1 MTSDNTTVHRL
12 LDEAFAGVAMTP
24 DVQDLKEEIR
34 ANLLARVAE
43 LQASGTSAGDAAG
56 RALAELGDVRDLI
69 DGTADGGP
77 GSVTAPGAP
86 TAEPTPGGRSAV
98 RLSQAGAAARNRV
111 RPRPGFVVG
120 VVLASAVAAGALAAV
135 GPSLVSAGEDG
146 LATQTVLMA
155 LLALAAAWIVG
166 TSLAQET
173 ASSYPLPWN
182 RAALFGV
189 AAAAVTLGTGLGVV
203 HLVDG
208 TFGMLVVDVP
218 LLVAGVVLFAYLAA
232 TQTNRHKPWA
242 LEAQKAH
249 ASAGNRFEEDP
260 AAAARF
266 GIYTVVTWTLA
277 GVAAVVIGLTAGWQ
291 WSWLP
296 GVAGWVVFMLMLAA
310 MLFGSQHD
318 QPSHATE

>member
-1 MTSDNTTVHRL
+1 MTSDNTSVHRL
-12 LDEAFAGVAMTP
+12 LDEAFAGVVMTP
-24 DVQDLKEEIR
+24 DMQDLKEEIR

-69 DGTADGGP
+69 DGTADGVGI
-77 GSVTAPGAP
+77 AGAGGP
-86 TAEPTPGGRSAV
+86 TAERAPGGRPAS
-98 RLSQAGAAARNRV
+98 RLSHAEAAARNRI

-120 VVLASAVAAGALAAV
+120 VVLASTVAAGALAAV

-146 LATQTVLMA
+146 LVIQTALAA

-173 ASSYPLPWN
+173 ASSYPLPRN

-189 AAAAVTLGTGLGVV
+189 ATAAVVLGTALGVV
-203 HLVDG
+203 HVVDG
-208 TFGMLVVDVP
+208 TFELLVVDVP
-218 LLVAGVVLFAYLAA
+218 LVVAGVVLFAYLGA
-232 TQTNRHKPWA
+232 TQTNRHKPWM
-242 LEAQKAH
+242 LEAQKKH
-249 ASAGNRFEEDP
+249 ASVGNRFEEDP

-266 GIYTVVTWTLA
+266 GIYTAVTWTIA
-277 GVAAVVIGLTAGWQ
+277 GVVTVVVGLTAGWQ

-310 MLFGSQHD
+310 MLFGSQHE
-318 QPSHATE
+318 QPSRVTE